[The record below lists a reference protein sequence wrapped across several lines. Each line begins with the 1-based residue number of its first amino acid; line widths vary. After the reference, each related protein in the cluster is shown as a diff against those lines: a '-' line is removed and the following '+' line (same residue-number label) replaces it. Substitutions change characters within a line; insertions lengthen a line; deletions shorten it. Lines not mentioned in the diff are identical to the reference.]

1 MLNLGHRFWAVGS
14 SDSHHLRTSPVG
26 YPRTCMWFGHD
37 NTQALTPV
45 EVRDALASGAST
57 VSGGLFMTVAGPGGE
72 RPGETATAPGG
83 TATFTI
89 TVQAPSWV
97 SADTLEV
104 IVNGETVSVEPLLPL
119 GGGTGKTFMN
129 QVQVS
134 VDPARQVSWVVFHAK
149 GESDLAPLH
158 PGRRPFAASNP
169 VFLTGG

>member
-1 MLNLGHRFWAVGS
+1 
-14 SDSHHLRTSPVG
+14 
-26 YPRTCMWFGHD
+26 
-37 NTQALTPV
+37 
-45 EVRDALASGAST
+45 
-57 VSGGLFMTVAGPGGE
+57 
-72 RPGETATAPGG
+72 
-83 TATFTI
+83 
-89 TVQAPSWV
+89 V